1 LLVIAAL
8 AAPFAFAARAE
19 AASGDLAWQRA
30 YNGTGDDDDFWAGV
44 ARAPKGGAYVAG
56 SVRPDAGAGVV
67 NYDFAVARY
76 AAGGTRRWLRTFDGP
91 AGHHDIAMNVA
102 SDRFGN
108 VVVVGYV
115 NYLALQPQIA
125 AVVKYDAQGKRRWA
139 RFYDAPNGSSEIAG
153 EVAIDAAGNVYVAGE
168 YSTPGSDTDA
178 FLARYSPSGARKWVR
193 SYSGPGQD
201 QIRDIAVD
209 DRGNV
214 YLTGVTY
221 TSAMDFDM
229 LTLKYRP
236 DGKRSWVRR
245 LDGPASSTDMGN
257 AIAVTG
263 GGTVYVAGQV
273 VDTTTGVDA
282 ALVKYSTAGA
292 FKWLSTRS
300 SIGASNDH
308 YLDVALL
315 GNGDVVAAGDI
326 DAGPL
331 TEDTDLLLA
340 RLSHAGGTRWAR
352 IYDGPDALDDGGEYV
367 ATLGGDI
374 YVAGFA
380 TSTAT
385 ARDILTLKY
394 GGSGQFRWAR
404 SHGGVDMSND
414 FAAGILAVSGSV
426 YTAGKRGATTGNDGI
441 LLRYRP

>member
-1 LLVIAAL
+1 
-8 AAPFAFAARAE
+8 
-19 AASGDLAWQRA
+19 
-30 YNGTGDDDDFWAGV
+30 
-44 ARAPKGGAYVAG
+44 
-56 SVRPDAGAGVV
+56 
-67 NYDFAVARY
+67 
-76 AAGGTRRWLRTFDGP
+76 
-91 AGHHDIAMNVA
+91 M
-102 SDRFGN
+102 
-108 VVVVGYV
+108 
-115 NYLALQPQIA
+115 
-125 AVVKYDAQGKRRWA
+125 
-139 RFYDAPNGSSEIAG
+139 
-153 EVAIDAAGNVYVAGE
+153 DAAGNVYVAGE

-245 LDGPASSTDMGN
+245 LDGPASGTDMGN

-282 ALVKYSTAGA
+282 AVAKYSTGGI
-292 FKWLSTRS
+292 FRWLSTRS

-308 YLDVALL
+308 YLDIALL

-326 DAGPL
+326 DSSPL
-331 TEDTDLLLA
+331 TEDTNLLLA

-352 IYDGPDALDDGGEYV
+352 TYDGPDALDDGGESV

-374 YVAGFA
+374 YVAGFT
-380 TSTAT
+380 TSPAT

-394 GGSGQFRWAR
+394 GGGGQFRCAR
-404 SHGGVDMSND
+404 SHGGIDMSND
-414 FAAGILAVSGSV
+414 FAAGLLAVSGGV
-426 YTAGKRGATTGNDGI
+426 YTAGKRGAGTGNDGI
-441 LLRYRP
+441 LLKYRP